1 MKTNKVTFKKVSVV
15 WDRYSWEYRV
25 GKTTLNPFD
34 EVMVKWPSG
43 KVTQHILMD
52 RIEFK
57 DDPKDLSGGTG
68 ATVPALTLI
77 HEGAA
82 VVVRDLTSV
91 KIAIL

>member
-1 MKTNKVTFKKVSVV
+1 
-15 WDRYSWEYRV
+15 
-25 GKTTLNPFD
+25 
-34 EVMVKWPSG
+34 
-43 KVTQHILMD
+43 MD